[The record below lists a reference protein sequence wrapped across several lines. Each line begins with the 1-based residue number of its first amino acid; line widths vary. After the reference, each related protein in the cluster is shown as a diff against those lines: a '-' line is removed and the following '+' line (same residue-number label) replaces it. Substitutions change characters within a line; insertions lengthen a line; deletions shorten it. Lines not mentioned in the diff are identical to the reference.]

1 MASKKKPK
9 YAEPSPQLREALE
22 EQLRTFCGS
31 RYERALP
38 REYQSLDLRNSIGFR
53 RARLDNAVF
62 TDCHLEDALLWETDL
77 QCAVFRRCNLR
88 GADFTRSYLRWA
100 KFEDCDL
107 RETFFQDANLSGTRF
122 VGNRYDHQTF
132 FAGANMDDFDI
143 ICVDNSRHYQM
154 RVLRDE
160 TTGPLIVMGCRTF
173 TLNQAW
179 THWQK
184 NKGGVRQ
191 NYLDALKAFA
201 DVEGHKLKIVK
212 VPT

>member
-9 YAEPSPQLREALE
+9 YAEPSPQLRDALGE
-22 EQLRTFCGS
+22 HYRTFCGS
-31 RYERALP
+31 HYERALP
-38 REYQSLDLRNSIGFR
+38 REYQSLDLWSSVGFR

-62 TDCHLEDALLWETDL
+62 TDCLLEDVLFWETDL

-107 RETFFQDANLSGTRF
+107 RETFFQDANISGTRF
-122 VGNRYDHQTF
+122 VGNRYDRQTF
-132 FAGANMDDFDI
+132 FAGASMDDFDI
-143 ICVDNSRHYQM
+143 LCADNSRHYQM

-179 THWQK
+179 SHWQK

-191 NYLDALKAFA
+191 YYLDALAEFAKA
-201 DVEGHKLKIVK
+201 ESHKLKIVK